1 VTRQEQLPLSPG
13 VSAGESAVLEGV
25 LDRITF
31 ANEENAWSV
40 VKLLVAGRKAP
51 VSAVGNLLGA
61 QPGETLRLWGSW
73 VQDRRYGEQFS
84 VKSYVTIVP
93 GTLVGIKKYLGS
105 GLVPGIGKAMAERL
119 VAHFGVDTLD
129 VIDAEPDRL
138 LEVDGIG
145 PMRSEQ
151 IRKAW
156 KTQRDIRQVMVFLQ
170 SHGVS
175 VAHAARIY
183 KLYGDRAI
191 AVVKANP
198 YRLAVDVIGIGFKTA
213 DEIARSLGLLPTSPE
228 RAEAGVLHVLSTLAE
243 QGHTGYPKTSLIEEA
258 SSLLGIDQV
267 GIETAVSDLATGRA
281 IVVEP
286 WSAHEPGDAAYLEP
300 LYAAESRVAASLEG
314 LISSPV
320 KPTAIDAGAAI
331 AWFESKAAIVLADAQ
346 REAVRQ
352 ALVSKVLVVTG
363 GPGTGKT
370 TLLKG
375 IIQILDQKNKKI
387 ALTAPTG
394 RAAKRMSETT
404 GKEAKTVHRLLEYSP
419 RRMAFLRNE
428 ANRLDAD
435 VVVLDEASMVD
446 TMLADH
452 LLRAIDPASQLILV
466 GDVDQLPSVGPG
478 NVLLDVIRSGAV
490 PVVRLDHVFRQAGQS
505 LIVENAHRINR
516 GQMPRLAP
524 QGSPADFFFIE
535 KDEPAEILST
545 VKALIK
551 ERVPRRFSLDPIEDI
566 QVLTPM
572 HKGLLGASTLNA
584 ELQAMLNP
592 VGASVV
598 RGTRLFRT
606 GDKVMQTR
614 NNYDLDVYN
623 GDIGRIAEM
632 DASQR
637 TVIVEYDGRAVRYE
651 ETDLDDLVCAYACSI
666 HKSQGSEYPCV
677 IIPLHTQH
685 YVMLRRNLLYTAITR
700 GRRLVVIVGTRR
712 ALSLAVNNGQTES
725 RFTGLA
731 GRLRREA

>member
-1 VTRQEQLPLSPG
+1 VKRQEQLPLSPG
-13 VSAGESAVLEGV
+13 ASAGESTVLEGV

-40 VKLLVAGRKAP
+40 VKLVVAGRKAP

-105 GLVPGIGKAMAERL
+105 GLVPGIGRVMADRL

-129 VIDAEPDRL
+129 VIDAQPERL

-198 YRLAVDVIGIGFKTA
+198 YRLAVDVVGIGFKTA

-228 RAEAGVLHVLSTLAE
+228 RAEAGVLHVLGTLAE
-243 QGHTGYPKTSLIEEA
+243 QGHTGYPKTLLIEET

-286 WSAHEPGDAAYLEP
+286 WSEQEQGDSVYLEP
-300 LYAAESRVAASLEG
+300 LHAAESRVAASLEG

-320 KPTAIDAGAAI
+320 KPTAIDAAAAI

-346 REAVRQ
+346 REAVRS
-352 ALVSKVLVVTG
+352 ALVSTVLVVTG

-370 TLLKG
+370 TLLNG
-375 IIQILDQKNKKI
+375 IIQILDKKKKRI
-387 ALTAPTG
+387 ALAAPTG

-404 GKEAKTVHRLLEYSP
+404 GKEAKTIHRLLEYSP

-428 ANRLDAD
+428 QNRLDAD
-435 VVVLDEASMVD
+435 VVVIDEASMVD
-446 TMLADH
+446 TLLADH

-478 NVLLDVIRSGAV
+478 NVLRDVIRSGTV

-524 QGSPADFFFIE
+524 PGSSADFFFIE
-535 KDEPAEILST
+535 KDEPAEILGT

-551 ERVPRRFSLDPIEDI
+551 ERIPRKFSLDPIEDI

-572 HKGLLGASTLNA
+572 HKGLLGAATLNA

-637 TVIVEYDGRAVRYE
+637 TVIVEYDGRAVTYE
-651 ETDLDDLVCAYACSI
+651 EADLDDLVCAYACSI

-685 YVMLRRNLLYTAITR
+685 YVMLKRNLLYTAITR

-725 RFTGLA
+725 RFTGLTR
-731 GRLRREA
+731 RLRREA

>member
-1 VTRQEQLPLSPG
+1 VKRQEQLPLSPG
-13 VSAGESAVLEGV
+13 ASAGESTVVEGV

-40 VKLLVAGRKAP
+40 VKLLVAGRTAG
-51 VSAVGNLLGA
+51 VTAVGNLLGA
-61 QPGETLRLWGSW
+61 QPGETLRLWGTW
-73 VQDRRYGEQFS
+73 VQDKRYGEQFS
-84 VKSYVTIVP
+84 VKSYVTVVP

-105 GLVPGIGKAMAERL
+105 GLVPGIGTVMAERL

-129 VIDAEPDRL
+129 VIDAQPERL
-138 LEVDGIG
+138 VDVDGIG

-156 KTQRDIRQVMVFLQ
+156 KAQRDIRQVMVFLQ
-170 SHGVS
+170 SHGVAA
-175 VAHAARIY
+175 AHAARIY

-191 AVVKANP
+191 GVVKDNP
-198 YRLAVDVIGIGFKTA
+198 YRLAVDVFGIGFKTA
-213 DEIARSLGLLPTSPE
+213 DQIASSLGMLPTSPE
-228 RAEAGVLHVLSTLAE
+228 RARAGVLHVLGVLSDE
-243 QGHTGYPKTSLIEEA
+243 GHTGCPKLALIEQA
-258 SSLLGIDQV
+258 SSLLEIDQI
-267 GIETAVSDLATGRA
+267 GIEAAVADLANQRA

-286 WSAHEPGDAAYLEP
+286 WGDEGQGDAAYLEP
-300 LYAAESRVAASLEG
+300 LHAAESRVAALIKAQ
-314 LISSPV
+314 ISSPM
-320 KPTAIDAGAAI
+320 KPMQIDVGAAI
-331 AWFESKAAIVLADAQ
+331 QWFESKAGIVLADAQ
-346 REAVRQ
+346 REAVRS

-370 TLLKG
+370 TLLNG
-375 IIQILDQKNKKI
+375 IIQILDKKKRVI

-404 GKEAKTVHRLLEYSP
+404 GKEAKTVHRLLEWSP

-428 ANRLDAD
+428 ENRLDAD

-446 TMLADH
+446 TLLADH
-452 LLRAIDPASQLILV
+452 LLRAMDLASQLILV

-478 NVLLDVIRSGAV
+478 NVLRDVIRSGRV
-490 PVVRLDHVFRQAGQS
+490 PVVRLERVFRQAGQS
-505 LIVENAHRINR
+505 LIVENAHRVNR

-524 QGSPADFFFIE
+524 QGTPADFFFIE
-535 KDEPAEILST
+535 KGEPAGILAT
-545 VKALIK
+545 IKALIK
-551 ERVPRRFSLDPIEDI
+551 ERVPRTFSLDPIEDI

-572 HKGLLGASTLNA
+572 HKGMLGAVSLNA

-592 VGASVV
+592 TGTTVA
-598 RGTRLFRT
+598 RGTRLFRN

-614 NNYDLDVYN
+614 NNYDLDVFN
-623 GDIGRIAEM
+623 GDIGRISEM
-632 DASQR
+632 DASKR
-637 TVIVEYDGRAVRYE
+637 TVVVTYDGRPVTYE
-651 ETDLDDLVCAYACSI
+651 ESDLDDLVCAYACSI

-700 GRRLVVIVGTRR
+700 GRRLVVVVGSKR
-712 ALSLAVNNGQTES
+712 ALALAVDNGLTES

-731 GRLRREA
+731 RRLR